1 MAQKIINA
9 RAKNKRDTS
18 ANWTA
23 NDPVLLDGEIIIVDT
38 AEGEVR
44 IKIGDGTKK
53 YSQLPFEDEKLRNL
67 LNNKLDKTATAADS
81 AKLNGQEASHYAVDS
96 DVVHKTGAETIAGVK
111 TFSDNI
117 KVGSSSIGTN
127 GYIEGTWLKTTAA
140 SDSKGNFCTL
150 NNGWIYYRTPAEVL
164 TDIGG
169 QAKITASGILKG
181 DGSGGVSAATAN
193 TDYLPVSNA
202 NLKGTPTAPTAAKGT
217 NTTQVATTAFVQNAL
232 SGISAKGFE
241 FGTTAPKNTNLL
253 WIDTTNGSILKYY
266 NGSAWTAV
274 NAVFK

>member
-18 ANWTA
+18 ANWTTA
-23 NDPVLLDGEIIIVDT
+23 DPVLLDGEIIIVDT

-44 IKIGDGTKK
+44 MKIGDGTKK
-53 YSQLPFEDEKLRNL
+53 YSQLPFEDEKLRSL
-67 LNNKLDKTATAADS
+67 LSDKLDKTATAANS
-81 AKLNGQEASHYAVDS
+81 SKLNGQEASYYATDGNT
-96 DVVHKTGAETIAGVK
+96 VHKTGDETIAGKK
-111 TFSDNI
+111 TF
-117 KVGSSSIGTN
+117 T
-127 GYIEGTWLKTTAA
+127 
-140 SDSKGNFCTL
+140 
-150 NNGWIYYRTPAEVL
+150 
-164 TDIGG
+164 GG
-169 QAKITASGILKG
+169 I
-181 DGSGGVSAATAN
+181 VMN
-193 TDYLPVSNA
+193 
-202 NLKGTPTAPTAAKGT
+202 GTPTAPTAAKGT

-241 FGTTAPKNTNLL
+241 FGTTAPTNTNLL

>member
-1 MAQKIINA
+1 MATQTLNTRIALKS
-9 RAKNKRDTS
+9 DTT
-18 ANWTA
+18 ANWAKSTL
-23 NDPVLLDGEIIIVDT
+23 VLLKGEQAIEIT
-38 AEGEVR
+38 ESGAYK
-44 IKIGDGTKK
+44 IKIGDGVKT
-53 YSQLPFEDEKLRNL
+53 YSQLPFQDEYIRNL
-67 LNNKLDKTATAADS
+67 IANKLDKTATAADS

-164 TDIGG
+164 TDI
-169 QAKITASGILKG
+169 TASGILKG

-193 TDYLPVSNA
+193 TDYLPVSNP
-202 NLKGTPTAPTAAKGT
+202 KMTGTPTAPTAAAGT
-217 NTTQVATTAFVQNAL
+217 NNTQIATTAFVKTAL
-232 SGISAKGFE
+232 SSVGGVDINLNENQPSGQSIGDFWYQI
-241 FGTTAPKNTNLL
+241 TTA
-253 WIDTTNGSILKYY
+253 
-266 NGSAWTAV
+266 
-274 NAVFK
+274 

>member
-23 NDPVLLDGEIIIVDT
+23 ANPVLLDGELIIVDT

-44 IKIGDGTKK
+44 MKIGDGTKK
-53 YSQLPFEDEKLRNL
+53 YSQLPFEDEKLRSL
-67 LNNKLDKTATAADS
+67 LNNKQDKV
-81 AKLNGQEASHYAVDS
+81 AV
-96 DVVHKTGAETIAGVK
+96 
-111 TFSDNI
+111 
-117 KVGSSSIGTN
+117 
-127 GYIEGTWLKTTAA
+127 
-140 SDSKGNFCTL
+140 
-150 NNGWIYYRTPAEVL
+150 
-164 TDIGG
+164 
-169 QAKITASGILKG
+169 SGILRG
-181 DGSGGVSAATAN
+181 DGNGNVTVATAN
-193 TDYLPVSNA
+193 TDYLPAA
-202 NLKGTPTAPTAAKGT
+202 NPSMSGTPTAPTAAKGT

-241 FGTTAPKNTNLL
+241 FGTTAPTNTNLL

-266 NGSAWTAV
+266 NGSAWTSV

>member
-23 NDPVLLDGEIIIVDT
+23 ADPVLLDGEIIIVDT

-44 IKIGDGTKK
+44 MKIGDGTKK
-53 YSQLPFEDEKLRNL
+53 YSQLPFEDEKLRSL
-67 LNNKLDKTATAADS
+67 LSDKLDKTATAANS
-81 AKLNGQEASHYAVDS
+81 SKLNGQEASYYATDGNT
-96 DVVHKTGAETIAGVK
+96 VHKTGDETIAGKK
-111 TFSDNI
+111 TF
-117 KVGSSSIGTN
+117 T
-127 GYIEGTWLKTTAA
+127 
-140 SDSKGNFCTL
+140 
-150 NNGWIYYRTPAEVL
+150 
-164 TDIGG
+164 GG
-169 QAKITASGILKG
+169 I
-181 DGSGGVSAATAN
+181 VM
-193 TDYLPVSNA
+193 
-202 NLKGTPTAPTAAKGT
+202 KGTPTAPTAAKGT

-241 FGTTAPKNTNLL
+241 FGTTAPTNTNLL